1 MKAKIRLDTLSE
13 VNKFVEV
20 VSRFDEKVELVDDEG
35 HCVSA
40 KSILGALYS
49 FEWTNIYCSCSRD
62 ISASIMPWMI

>member
-1 MKAKIRLDTLSE
+1 MRVKIRLDTLSE

-20 VSRFDEKVELVDDEG
+20 TSRFDEKIELVDDEG

-49 FEWTNIYCSCSRD
+49 FEWNEIYCSCEKD

>member
-1 MKAKIRLDTLSE
+1 MRVKIRLDTLSE

-20 VSRFDEKVELVDDEG
+20 TSSFKENIDLVDDEG

-49 FEWTNIYCSCSRD
+49 FEWNDIYCECERD
-62 ISASIMPWMI
+62 ISLAILEWII